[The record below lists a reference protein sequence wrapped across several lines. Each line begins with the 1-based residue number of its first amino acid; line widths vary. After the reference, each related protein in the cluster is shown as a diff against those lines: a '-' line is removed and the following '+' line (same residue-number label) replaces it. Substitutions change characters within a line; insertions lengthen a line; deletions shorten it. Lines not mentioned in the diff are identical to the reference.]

1 MNTFAKIT
9 ATETKLLL
17 RTPLMAI
24 AGLLLPTAVLL
35 AVGAIPGMT
44 EPSPA
49 AGGYRFIDAWVPSL
63 VVISLAMLALQS
75 IPAAVATYREQGV
88 LRRLATTPVHPV
100 NLLGAQLLIHVVVA
114 LAGIGLVLAAAHAAY
129 DVPMPKHPLQFLLT
143 LLLGTVSMFSFG
155 LLAAAIARTAK
166 AAGGFALVAFI
177 PTMFFGGVY
186 LPRAL
191 LPVVLQRVGDYL
203 PPGTQP
209 LQDAWVGTGVQ
220 PLQLLVLAGFAVI
233 GTALAAKLF
242 RWE

>member
-1 MNTFAKIT
+1 MTAFAKIT
-9 ATETKLLL
+9 ATETKLFL
-17 RTPLMAI
+17 RTPIIGI

-44 EPSPA
+44 KPSPA

-63 VVISLAMLALQS
+63 IVISLAMLALQS
-75 IPAAVATYREQGV
+75 IPGVVANYREQGV

-114 LAGIGLVLAAAHAAY
+114 LAGIGLMAATANAGY
-129 DVPMPKHPLQFLLT
+129 DVPLPKHPLPFLLT

-155 LLAAAIARTAK
+155 LLAAAVARTAK
-166 AAGGFALVAFI
+166 AAGGFALIAFA

-191 LPVVLQRVGDYL
+191 LPVVLRRIGDYL

-209 LQDAWVGTGVQ
+209 LQDAWVGTGAQ
-220 PLQLLVLAGFAVI
+220 PLQLVVLAAFAVA
-233 GTALAAKLF
+233 GTALAARLF